1 MDWLPTAAAAVC
13 VAVSWGW
20 VWFPLGTTTSGARF
34 FNRKRGRPFS
44 ISIWMFKTSFKGRG
58 VIHQKI
64 LHPKHYLGVTK
75 TKLVSIKKSFRS
87 SPKVQCRESRPNS
100 RHLGAILLRK
110 VLVKTNQFLAI
121 FDTNIYTYFESTPI
135 GDSNEPNFRVGCL
148 CKKNFDLIHKLG
160 LKIADQFLTFS
171 REFWGPTCRANRN

>member
-1 MDWLPTAAAAVC
+1 
-13 VAVSWGW
+13 
-20 VWFPLGTTTSGARF
+20 
-34 FNRKRGRPFS
+34 
-44 ISIWMFKTSFKGRG
+44 MFKTSFKGRG

-64 LHPKHYLGVTK
+64 LHPKLYIGITK
-75 TKLVSIKKSFRS
+75 TKMVSIKKSFRS
-87 SPKVQCRESRPNS
+87 SPKVQFRESRPNS

-121 FDTNIYTYFESTPI
+121 FDTNIYIYFESTPI

-171 REFWGPTCRANRN
+171 REF